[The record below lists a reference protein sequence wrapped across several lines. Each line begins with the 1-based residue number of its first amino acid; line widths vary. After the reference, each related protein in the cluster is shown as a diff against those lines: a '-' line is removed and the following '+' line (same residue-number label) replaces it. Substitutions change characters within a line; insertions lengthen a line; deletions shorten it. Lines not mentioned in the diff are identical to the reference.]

1 MTAVV
6 GRRFRVGCQTAVV
19 DLAVVVADFACAL
32 CAAPGVAGAGVPAW
46 IIAFNAGSLNTTLAL
61 DVRAIVWF

>member
-32 CAAPGVAGAGVPAW
+32 CAASGVAGAGVPAW
-46 IIAFNAGSLNTTLAL
+46 VIAINAGGLDTTLAL
-61 DVRAIVWF
+61 DIRAVVWF